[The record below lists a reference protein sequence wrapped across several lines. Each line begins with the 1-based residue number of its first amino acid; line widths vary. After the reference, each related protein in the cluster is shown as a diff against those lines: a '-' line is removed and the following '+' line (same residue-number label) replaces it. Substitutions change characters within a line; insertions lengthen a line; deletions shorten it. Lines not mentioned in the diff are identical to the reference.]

1 MMAKDKAIELVD
13 KMFATSQEDY
23 SITFEEAID
32 CALICV
38 NEIIN
43 SIPTQPSNSK
53 MERIDAITFWMLVKE
68 EIQKL

>member
-1 MMAKDKAIELVD
+1 MEIMTAKEKAIELVD

-38 NEIIN
+38 NEIIAELD
-43 SIPTQPSNSK
+43 SERVF
-53 MERIDAITFWMLVKE
+53 ERIYFWNEVKE